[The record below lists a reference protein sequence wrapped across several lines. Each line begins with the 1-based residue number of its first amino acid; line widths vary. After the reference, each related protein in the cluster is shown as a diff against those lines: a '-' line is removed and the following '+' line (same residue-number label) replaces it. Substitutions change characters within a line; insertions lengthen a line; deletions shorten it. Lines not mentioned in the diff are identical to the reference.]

1 MPPPGHIGQKG
12 DLQTLEIALNMA
24 KIHFLFERG
33 PCITLLT
40 EERHILS
47 CEIFPPYSWVQVT
60 PNPPFE
66 IVVSFFNSQGEFSL
80 PG

>member
-12 DLQTLEIALNMA
+12 GLQTLEIARNMA

-40 EERHILS
+40 EERHFLL
-47 CEIFPPYSWVQVT
+47 CEVSPHSWVQVT

-66 IVVSFFNSQGEFSL
+66 ILVSSFSSQGEFSL